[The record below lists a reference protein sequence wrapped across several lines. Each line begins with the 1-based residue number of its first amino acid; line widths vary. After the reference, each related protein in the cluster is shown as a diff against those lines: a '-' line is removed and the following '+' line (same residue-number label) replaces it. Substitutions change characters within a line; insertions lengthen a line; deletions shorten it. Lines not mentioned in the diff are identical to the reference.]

1 MRRLCLTFTAALLFP
16 VLTGCLSH
24 TRKLRHVTLAGPVM
38 DADALQ
44 LVNGVNQRNS
54 QINSLTATVEFTP
67 SVGGVRRGKQTVYTS
82 FTGYILIRKPEML
95 RVLVLVPVL
104 HTHALDLASDGK
116 TFTLVIPPKGRA
128 IEGSNAVS
136 ERSSN
141 PMENLRPNV
150 FVDSMLIQSV
160 SSQQIVSIIHE
171 SSTALDPKTK
181 RLVETPEYDLTV
193 LNPPPPDSAPGAIA
207 VAKPLRVIRFSRL
220 TLLPVEQDIYN
231 NNGDLVTQVR
241 YGPYQSSSGTNFP
254 STIDINRPLDE
265 YRIHLA
271 ITKLVV
277 NQTLSDE
284 QFHVTVPKG
293 YQIEKLK

>member
-1 MRRLCLTFTAALLFP
+1 MRRLCLTFTAALLLP
-16 VLTGCLSH
+16 ALTGCLSH
-24 TRKLRHVTLAGPVM
+24 TRKLRQVTLAGPVM
-38 DADALQ
+38 DANALQ
-44 LVNGVNQRNS
+44 LVNGVNHRYS

-67 SVGGVRRGKQTVYTS
+67 SVGGERKGKQTVYTS

-95 RVLVLVPVL
+95 RVLILVPVL
-104 HTHALDLASDGK
+104 HTHALDLASNGK

-128 IEGSNAVS
+128 IEGSNAVG

-150 FVDSMLIQSV
+150 FVDSMLIQSITP
-160 SSQQIVSIIHE
+160 QQIVSIIQE
-171 SSTALDPKTK
+171 SSTALDPKSK
-181 RLVETPEYDLTV
+181 HLVETPEYDLTV
-193 LNPPPPDSAPGAIA
+193 LSPPPASATGAIA

-231 NNGDLVTQVR
+231 NSGELVTQVH
-241 YGPYQSSSGTNFP
+241 YGPYQNFSGTNFP

-271 ITKLVV
+271 VTKLVV
-277 NQTLSDE
+277 NPTLSDE

>member
-1 MRRLCLTFTAALLFP
+1 MNKVCFTFAAALLLP
-16 VLTGCLSH
+16 VLTGCSH
-24 TRKLRHVTLAGPVM
+24 TRKLRQVTLAGPVVN
-38 DADALQ
+38 ADALQ
-44 LVNGVNQRNS
+44 LVDGINHRYGL
-54 QINSLTATVEFTP
+54 INSLTATVEFTP
-67 SVGGVRRGKQTVYTS
+67 SVGGVRKGKQTVYTS

-116 TFTLVIPPKGRA
+116 TFTLVIPPKSRA
-128 IEGSNAVS
+128 IEGSNSVTQ
-136 ERSSN
+136 RSSS

-150 FVDSMLIQSV
+150 FVDSMLIQNISP
-160 SSQQIVSIIHE
+160 QQIVSIIHE
-171 SSTALDPKTK
+171 SSMAMDPKTK
-181 RLVETPEYDLTV
+181 RLLETPEYDLTV
-193 LNPPPPDSAPGAIA
+193 LSPAATTAAAA

-220 TLLPVEQDIYN
+220 NLLPVEQDIYD
-231 NNGDLVTQVR
+231 NNGELETQVR
-241 YGPYQSSSGTNFP
+241 YGPYQNYSGTMFP

-284 QFHVTVPKG
+284 QFQVAVPRS

>member
-1 MRRLCLTFTAALLFP
+1 MRRLCLTFAAALLLP

-24 TRKLRHVTLAGPVM
+24 TRKLRQVTLAGPVM

-44 LVNGVNQRNS
+44 LVNGVNERYNRIS
-54 QINSLTATVEFTP
+54 SLTATVEFTP
-67 SVGGVRRGKQTVYTS
+67 SVGGARKGKQTVYTS

-128 IEGSNAVS
+128 IEGSNAVRR
-136 ERSSN
+136 RSSN

-150 FVDSMLIQSV
+150 FVDSMLIQSI
-160 SSQQIVSIIHE
+160 SPQQIVSIIHE

-193 LNPPPPDSAPGAIA
+193 LTPPPPNTAPGAVP

-220 TLLPVEQDIYN
+220 TLMPVEQDIYN
-231 NNGDLVTQVR
+231 NSGDLVTQIR
-241 YGPYQSSSGTNFP
+241 YGPYQNFSGTEFP